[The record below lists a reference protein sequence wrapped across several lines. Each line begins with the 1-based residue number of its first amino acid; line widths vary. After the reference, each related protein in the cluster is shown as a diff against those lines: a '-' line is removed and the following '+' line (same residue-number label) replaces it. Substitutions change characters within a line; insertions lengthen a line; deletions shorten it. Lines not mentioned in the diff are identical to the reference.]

1 MWGDDCVVPGKLT
14 VVRETLQANWLWLGA
29 TAASW
34 LGIDGLRRTN
44 RTAADLGK
52 PRHLLLIAWHFPP
65 SVDAGV
71 HRPTALVRYAPDC
84 DWRITVISGPVSP
97 NPEPSGLSLLEN
109 LPKEQRLIRVRH
121 PGLSPNSHLFP
132 RIDGG
137 FLNALATFVEARHA
151 LKGDP
156 PDLVMATGPPF
167 QSFAAACYLARSF
180 RVGLVLD
187 YRDEWTQSPFPFV
200 ESGTFDRIW
209 ENACLG
215 KASAVFFTTES
226 QRDHGLRT
234 FGQLNPDKCRVIP
247 NGWEPRDIELF
258 DDQQP
263 SRSAGDVL
271 MLSYVGSLG
280 EHVPIQRFLVVL
292 EQVLKERPTLMD
304 KLRVQFIGKKS
315 GSATTAL
322 SKFRYPEVLRSL
334 DHMPKPQ
341 ASQMMRQS
349 SALLLINDSSFERY
363 LPGKLYDYLAA
374 RRPILVWGEKR
385 GEISQ
390 LVSELS
396 AGQVV
401 PMDDPKA
408 LTEALERFECEK
420 GQLFCNPKLSPWLA
434 EHTRQAMALKM
445 IEALDRCFN

>member
-1 MWGDDCVVPGKLT
+1 MGLRKLT
-14 VVRETLQANWLWLGA
+14 VFRETVQANWLWLSA
-29 TAASW
+29 TTAGW
-34 LGIDGLRRTN
+34 LGIDGLRRTK
-44 RTAADLGK
+44 RTAADPGK

-71 HRPTALVRYAPDC
+71 HRPTALARYAPDC
-84 DWRITVISGPVSP
+84 DWRVTVISGPVSP

-121 PGLSPNSHLFP
+121 PGLSPSFHLFP

-151 LKGDP
+151 LKEDP

-234 FGQLNPDKCRVIP
+234 FRHLNPGKCRVIP
-247 NGWEPRDIELF
+247 NGWEPRDFELF
-258 DDQQP
+258 DDQQTNP
-263 SRSAGDVL
+263 KPAGDL
-271 MLSYVGSLG
+271 LTLSYVGSLG
-280 EHVPIQRFLVVL
+280 EHVPLQRFLVVL
-292 EQVLKERPTLMD
+292 EQVLKERPTLLD
-304 KLRVQFIGKKS
+304 KLRVQFLGKKTS
-315 GSATTAL
+315 SAATAL
-322 SKFRYPEVLRSL
+322 SQFRYPEVLRSL

-374 RRPILVWGEKR
+374 RRPILVWGER
-385 GEISQ
+385 QGEIGR
-390 LVSELS
+390 LVSDLC
-396 AGQVV
+396 AGPVV
-401 PMDDPKA
+401 AMNDPKA
-408 LTEALERFECEK
+408 LIEALERLEGEGAQF
-420 GQLFCNPKLSPWLA
+420 FRNPKLSPWLA